1 MDIKRVTSSLLISQD
16 NKTQNRLKKVFTQLA
31 TGKRI
36 NSASDDAATLSIITG
51 LEKQVRGFKT
61 VENNIGDALNALNI
75 SDGAAS
81 SISNMLQRQRELAV
95 QAANATLNSEDRD
108 ILNREF
114 QALAQEIDR
123 VANTANF
130 NGQTLLNGSSPLSD
144 GTGTVQVDP
153 SSDPANQITVSETD
167 LTAESLEIE
176 NLDISNGSN
185 SSQAITALDNAAKQ
199 VNAARSS
206 QGAIANR
213 LQHAHNSAVVNR
225 QNTTHALSR
234 AEDLDF
240 AKAVSD
246 QVRETLLAQTKI
258 ETQKSFF
265 NIARNSLIA
274 LIQQK

>member
-1 MDIKRVTSSLLISQD
+1 MDIKKVTSSLLISQD

-95 QAANATLNSEDRD
+95 QAANATLNPEDRD

-153 SSDPANQITVSETD
+153 SSDPANQITFSETD
-167 LTAESLEIE
+167 LTVESLGTE
-176 NLDISNGSN
+176 NLDISSSSN
-185 SSQAITALDNAAKQ
+185 SSQAIAALDNAANQ
-199 VNAARSS
+199 VNEARSS
-206 QGAIANR
+206 QGAIANC
-213 LQHAHNSAVVNR
+213 L
-225 QNTTHALSR
+225 
-234 AEDLDF
+234 
-240 AKAVSD
+240 
-246 QVRETLLAQTKI
+246 
-258 ETQKSFF
+258 
-265 NIARNSLIA
+265 
-274 LIQQK
+274 